1 MPTQS
6 AVMLE
11 PLHANLVDKGQWP
24 PAIRDHHTSIIDTT
38 ELSSWPAFSLGRV
51 IVKQEPP
58 WPPPLQC
65 EMQYGVHLRQPW
77 PPPIHLEMKGDGVK
91 LLRSIPWTSSSCYA
105 IVVKP
110 KKPLAA
116 ITVVKPKKPLAVIP
130 YKFHH
135 FKQWPRA
142 TSAQSIAVDSGL
154 SLKAMSTIQ
163 FYMVPNLLATE
174 SLFSIS
180 LEHHSELHIFPD
192 HVDSERFLL
201 LYCGIEDDC
210 VLKFSQF
217 NIQDELAGGILS
229 INILLVQKQQH
240 FAND

>member
-1 MPTQS
+1 MLVVTSLYQLIDGYKQLPAPWNS
-6 AVMLE
+6 NCILKRLILVMIYLC
-11 PLHANLVDKGQWP
+11 K
-24 PAIRDHHTSIIDTT
+24 
-38 ELSSWPAFSLGRV
+38 
-51 IVKQEPP
+51 
-58 WPPPLQC
+58 
-65 EMQYGVHLRQPW
+65 
-77 PPPIHLEMKGDGVK
+77 IHRK
-91 LLRSIPWTSSSCYA
+91 LLKVTNTTVKYISIY
-105 IVVKP
+105 
-110 KKPLAA
+110 
-116 ITVVKPKKPLAVIP
+116 P

-154 SLKAMSTIQ
+154 RLKAMSMIQ

-217 NIQDELAGGILS
+217 NIQDELDGGILS

>member
-11 PLHANLVDKGQWP
+11 PLHVNLVDKGQWP
-24 PAIRDHHTSIIDTT
+24 PAMRDHHTSIIDTT

-77 PPPIHLEMKGDGVK
+77 PPPVHLEMKGDGVK

-110 KKPLAA
+110 KKPLAV
-116 ITVVKPKKPLAVIP
+116 ITAV
-130 YKFHH
+130 
-135 FKQWPRA
+135 
-142 TSAQSIAVDSGL
+142 SITRV
-154 SLKAMSTIQ
+154 STW
-163 FYMVPNLLATE
+163 
-174 SLFSIS
+174 
-180 LEHHSELHIFPD
+180 
-192 HVDSERFLL
+192 
-201 LYCGIEDDC
+201 
-210 VLKFSQF
+210 
-217 NIQDELAGGILS
+217 
-229 INILLVQKQQH
+229 ILLQRYGQVRSTKCSV
-240 FAND
+240 AGTDSDS